1 MESSGQKRLGEVT
14 ELANQEGDYVFKLLP
29 IVRLP
34 GAKCNRVW
42 KWVAYEAGGGGL
54 KFLHA
59 GRGVCQLW

>member
-42 KWVAYEAGGGGL
+42 KWVKITVIDIRA
-54 KFLHA
+54 K
-59 GRGVCQLW
+59 VCGKV